1 MASTLKVDTIA
12 HTGGTTALTTNS
24 DGVIFRSN
32 VPYFF
37 AGFTAQS
44 GVDYTG
50 GWNKLPF
57 VKFSHAGLSESS
69 DFDDTNNRYVA
80 PVAGL
85 YWFSWNVRIDAFSGS
100 YLHMETRKNNTS
112 MQKYREITGGA
123 GSNYESVGCRGI
135 VQLDVGDYLEAFM
148 TTNGDSN
155 VNLDN
160 DANFHGYL
168 IG

>member
-12 HTGGTTALTTNS
+12 HSGGTTALTTNS
-24 DGVIFRSN
+24 DGVVFRSN
-32 VPYFF
+32 VPTWF
-37 AGFTAQS
+37 ASYSAQS
-44 GVDYTG
+44 GVNYNG
-50 GWNKLPF
+50 SWNKLPF
-57 VKFSHAGLSESS
+57 VKDAEYGIPESS

-85 YWFSWNVRIDAFSGS
+85 YWFSWTIRADGMTGNYI
-100 YLHMETRKNNTS
+100 HCEPRKNNTS
-112 MQKYREITGGA
+112 MSKYRSITSSPGGDYH
-123 GSNYESVGCRGI
+123 SIGCHGI
-135 VQLDVGDYLEAFM
+135 VYLDVGQYLEAFINF
-148 TTNGDSN
+148 NGDSS